1 VSSTRKLVGW
11 NDAARMHKT
20 TANFWFRIWEDA
32 GCPSSGVLFQIKKN
46 TKRRYKYEVRR
57 LKRRQKFLLQ
67 RKLANLFAK
76 KNKKSFWCQVK
87 RLNCSSSTLAP
98 VVDGLT
104 GTKNIAN
111 LFASNLERVFNTYSP
126 SPHSSVY
133 SSSMSVSDLCEVQF
147 SEDDVLEAV
156 SQLKPNK
163 SDADGLFS
171 EHKNIFCSISL

>member
-1 VSSTRKLVGW
+1 
-11 NDAARMHKT
+11 
-20 TANFWFRIWEDA
+20 
-32 GCPSSGVLFQIKKN
+32 
-46 TKRRYKYEVRR
+46 
-57 LKRRQKFLLQ
+57 
-67 RKLANLFAK
+67 
-76 KNKKSFWCQVK
+76 
-87 RLNCSSSTLAP
+87 LAP

-104 GTKNIAN
+104 GSKNIAN

-147 SEDDVLEAV
+147 SEDDVLETV

-171 EHKNIFCSISL
+171 EHFLQHLSLRFLLSSLHLFYAIVTCLNVFMIVS